1 MRGVEDE
8 HGGRYKEVTGG
19 GLLTSVE
26 DPKGD
31 QLNLDNCGDD
41 TNPTPGRERF
51 GQHPGAVVF
60 NLNAHTTK
68 SLDCKSLKP
77 LPSCSHERDK
87 VNEIAAWMKTLVYT

>member
-1 MRGVEDE
+1 MCLMRGVEDE

-41 TNPTPGRERF
+41 TNPTPGRKRF
-51 GQHPGAVVF
+51 GQHPGGKQEQLF
-60 NLNAHTTK
+60 SIRMLTQRK
-68 SLDCKSLKP
+68 
-77 LPSCSHERDK
+77 
-87 VNEIAAWMKTLVYT
+87 AWTANP